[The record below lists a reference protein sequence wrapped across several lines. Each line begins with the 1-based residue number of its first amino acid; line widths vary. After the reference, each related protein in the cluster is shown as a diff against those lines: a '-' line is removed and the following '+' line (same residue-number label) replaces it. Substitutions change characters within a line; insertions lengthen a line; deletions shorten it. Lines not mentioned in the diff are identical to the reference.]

1 MLIGVISDS
10 HDNLDAIRR
19 AAKLFRDRG
28 VGLVI
33 HAGDW
38 VAPFSAK
45 ALREALGDGV
55 RVVGV
60 WGNNE
65 GELLYFQK
73 VASQFGVEILGYAGS
88 VEVDGRRIG
97 IYHGTSDIL
106 TEAMIKSGM
115 FDVVVYGHT
124 HRVDVRREGKTL
136 VLNPGELCGYLT
148 GRRTAAILDAA
159 RLEAEVVEL

>member
-1 MLIGVISDS
+1 MLVGVVSDS
-10 HDNLDAIRR
+10 HDNVDAIRR
-19 AAKLFRDRG
+19 AARLFKDRG
-28 VGLVI
+28 VELVI

-73 VASQFGVEILGYAGS
+73 VASQFGVEILGYAGV
-88 VEVDGRRIG
+88 VEADGRRIG
-97 IYHGTSDIL
+97 VYHGTSDLL
-106 TEAMIKSGM
+106 TEAMIRSGM

-124 HRVDVRREGKTL
+124 HRVDVRRVGRTL
-136 VLNPGELCGYLT
+136 VVNPGELCGYLT
-148 GRRTAAILDAA
+148 GRRTAAVLDTAG
-159 RLEAEVVEL
+159 LEAEVVDV

>member
-1 MLIGVISDS
+1 MLIGIISDS
-10 HDNLDAIRR
+10 HDNIDAIRR
-19 AAKLFRDRG
+19 AARLFRTRG

-55 RVVGV
+55 KIVGV

-73 VASQFGVEILGYAGS
+73 VASQFGVEIMGYAGS

-97 IYHGTSDIL
+97 VYHGTSDLL
-106 TEAMIKSGM
+106 TEAMIRSGM

-124 HRVDVRREGKTL
+124 HRVDVRRVGNTL
-136 VLNPGELCGYLT
+136 VVNPGELCGYLT
-148 GRRTAAILDAA
+148 GRGTAALLDATK
-159 RLEAEVVEL
+159 LEVEVVEV

>member
-1 MLIGVISDS
+1 MLVGVVSDS
-10 HDNLDAIRR
+10 HDNIDAIKR
-19 AAKLFRDRG
+19 AAALFRERG
-28 VGLVI
+28 VELVV

-55 RVVGV
+55 RIVGV

-65 GELLYFQK
+65 GELLYFQR

-88 VEVDGRRIG
+88 VEAGGRRIG
-97 IYHGTSDIL
+97 VYHGTSDLL
-106 TEAMIKSGM
+106 TEAMVRSGM

-124 HRVDVRREGKTL
+124 HRVDVRRVGSTL
-136 VLNPGELCGYLT
+136 VVNPGELCGYLT
-148 GRRTAAILDAA
+148 GRRTAALLDTA

>member
-1 MLIGVISDS
+1 MLVGIISDS
-10 HDNLDAIRR
+10 HDDVDAIRR
-19 AAKLFRDRG
+19 VAGLFRNRG

-55 RVVGV
+55 KIVGV

-73 VASQFGVEILGYAGS
+73 VASQFGVEIMGYAGS
-88 VEVDGRRIG
+88 VEVDGKKIG
-97 IYHGTSDIL
+97 VYHGTSDLL
-106 TEAMIKSGM
+106 TEAMIRSGM

-124 HRVDVRREGKTL
+124 HRVDVRRVGRAL
-136 VLNPGELCGYLT
+136 VLNPGELCGCLT
-148 GRRTAAILDAA
+148 GRSTAIVLNVAELK
-159 RLEAEVVEL
+159 AEVVEV